1 MKIIHLI
8 NDTYQIIDQD
18 ENVLFQ
24 GTNDGCLKYM
34 MNQMMD
40 RIVNTPELLAVF
52 KRLAD
57 K

>member
-24 GTNDGCLKYM
+24 GTYDGCLKYM

>member
-18 ENVLFQ
+18 KNVLFQ
-24 GTNDGCLKYM
+24 GTNDGCLEYM
-34 MNQMMD
+34 MDHMLD
-40 RIVNTPELLAVF
+40 KIINTPELLNVF